1 MTFIGEELG
10 VRSEAGG
17 QWGKPSP
24 ISIQGHMRTWVGLGA
39 ESSGQGAQLCLV
51 TALGN
56 LTCLLLTDALFL
68 SKPFP
73 SSNLAQL
80 PPLGDDFAQCHDIRP

>member
-1 MTFIGEELG
+1 MTFTGEELG
-10 VRSEAGG
+10 VQSEAGG

-24 ISIQGHMRTWVGLGA
+24 ISIQGHMRLWVGPGA
-39 ESSGQGAQLCLV
+39 ESSGQGARLCLV

-56 LTCLLLTDALFL
+56 LTCLLFTDALLL

-73 SSNLAQL
+73 SSNLDSVASSR
-80 PPLGDDFAQCHDIRP
+80 G